1 MSVVQLGES
10 SQVMSPNKSVPQLT
24 KTNYDS
30 WSQRFKAFLDVKT
43 LSKWLT
49 TNPSKNNTE
58 QGRLQ
63 RKHDK
68 KALAYLRLSIND
80 EFLEKVSDT
89 ETCKAAFD
97 KITDYRAIHQ
107 PESVHKES
115 TSRKLPSDQA
125 GRSW

>member
-24 KTNYDS
+24 RTNYDS
-30 WSQRFKAFLDVKT
+30 WSQRFNSFIDVKT
-43 LSKWLT
+43 QSKWLT
-49 TNPSKNNTE
+49 INPSKNNTE

-97 KITDYRAIHQ
+97 KITEQFINQRAYTSI
-107 PESVHKES
+107 PAS
-115 TSRKLPSDQA
+115 TLE
-125 GRSW
+125 